1 MAKYE
6 KDLEEAV
13 LDENVRLKKTE
24 TKEVETFVSVANLKA
39 GHTRCLEEIERLK
52 KEANL
57 MVDQMTE
64 IDLDKGIDLTIK
76 DIPTKL
82 SVVAK

>member
-1 MAKYE
+1 MATYE

-24 TKEVETFVSVANLKA
+24 TKEVETFVSVAKLKA

-52 KEANL
+52 KEADL